1 MNRGDYL
8 LLPEE
13 RSILTLMINTAAIK
27 KSFQSNRVERYALF
41 LLVMMLFGL
50 GGGLF
55 RGVQDNYLAYLGI
68 DEAGRG
74 IVEFFRELP
83 GLLLFLLLALLYR
96 MAERRII
103 RLALGFSVA
112 GMIGFLALGTSI
124 VPAVISLTLW
134 SLGEHLIM
142 PVRQSYA
149 IHSAEPG
156 REGAAIGLLRGVE
169 NAGQVIGL
177 AIVSLIFLMPSIR
190 SDRDAGGRQGFVI
203 VFIAVACLIILALI
217 TSLGI
222 VQSKGKLQRKRL
234 YFRKKYG
241 KYYGLEVFYGAR
253 KQVFLTFGPYLL
265 ILHYGAKTEYLAS
278 ILGLCALLNIF
289 FTPLIGR
296 LIDRLG
302 YRTIMIGDTVVL
314 FFVCLFYGFAHRI
327 FPHEIAFIVVSINFV
342 LDWIISNASM
352 ASSVYVSRIS
362 EDKEEMTSTLSTG
375 ISINHLISV
384 AIAFFGGFIW
394 KSFGVEWLFSLAAL
408 MAVGNSLFALSIPR
422 VLARENPAE
431 A

>member
-1 MNRGDYL
+1 
-8 LLPEE
+8 
-13 RSILTLMINTAAIK
+13 MINTTAVKRA
-27 KSFQSNRVERYALF
+27 FQSNRVERYALF
-41 LLVMMLFGL
+41 LLAMMLFGL

-83 GLLLFLLLALLYR
+83 GLLLMVLLALLYR
-96 MAERRII
+96 MAERQII
-103 RLALGFSVA
+103 RMALIFSFA
-112 GMIGFLALGTSI
+112 GMVGFLTIGTAV

-156 REGAAIGLLRGVE
+156 REGAAIGFLRGVQ

-177 AIVSLIFLMPSIR
+177 ALVPLIFLLPSVR
-190 SDRDAGGRQGFVI
+190 ADRDAGGRQGFVI
-203 VFIAVACLIILALI
+203 VFIAVAVLMILALLAA
-217 TSLGI
+217 LGI
-222 VQSKGKLQRKRL
+222 VKSKGKMQRKRL

-241 KYYGLEVFYGAR
+241 RYYGLEVFYGAR

-265 ILHYGAKTEYLAS
+265 ILHYGARTEYLAS
-278 ILGLCALLNIF
+278 LLGLCALLNIF

-302 YRTIMIGDTVVL
+302 YRTIMIGDTIIL

-327 FPHEIAFIVVSINFV
+327 FPKEIALIVVSINFV

-352 ASSVYVSRIS
+352 ASSVYVNRIS

-384 AIAFFGGFIW
+384 VIAFFGGFIW

-408 MAVGNSLFALSIPR
+408 MAVGNSLFAMTIPKVGHR
-422 VLARENPAE
+422 AAVE

>member
-1 MNRGDYL
+1 
-8 LLPEE
+8 
-13 RSILTLMINTAAIK
+13 MINATTVK
-27 KSFQSNRVERYALF
+27 KAFQSSRVERYALF
-41 LLVMMLFGL
+41 LLAMMLFGL

-83 GLLLFLLLALLYR
+83 GLLLFLLLALFYR
-96 MAERRII
+96 LAERHII
-103 RLALGFSVA
+103 RVALGFSIA
-112 GMIGFLALGTSI
+112 GMFGFLAMGTTV

-156 REGAAIGLLRGVE
+156 KEGAAIGFLRGVE

-177 AIVSLIFLMPSIR
+177 AFVPLIFLMPSV
-190 SDRDAGGRQGFVI
+190 SADRDAGGRQGYVI
-203 VFIAVACLIILALI
+203 VFIAVACLMVLALMAAM
-217 TSLGI
+217 GI
-222 VQSKGKLQRKRL
+222 SQSKGKLQRKRL
-234 YFRKKYG
+234 YFRRKYG
-241 KYYGLEVFYGAR
+241 TYYGLQVFYGAR
-253 KQVFLTFGPYLL
+253 KQVFLTFAPYLL

-289 FTPLIGR
+289 LTPMIGR

-302 YRTIMIGDTVVL
+302 YRTIMIGDTVLL

-327 FPHEIAFIVVSINFV
+327 FPESIALIVVSINFI
-342 LDWIISNASM
+342 LDSVISNASM
-352 ASSVYVSRIS
+352 AASVYVSRIS
-362 EDKEEMTSTLSTG
+362 DNKEEMTSTLSTG

-384 AIAFFGGFIW
+384 MIAFFGGFLW
-394 KSFGVEWLFSLAAL
+394 KSFGVEWLFTLAAL
-408 MAVGNSLFALSIPR
+408 MGVANSLFALTIPK
-422 VLARENPAE
+422 VEQQAAAE